1 MTFAYNYFMQSVIEV
16 KELVKTYKLAKS
28 KNGQKTF
35 DALKGVSFSVHPGE
49 IFGILGPNGA
59 GKTTTLEILEGLK
72 QASSGKIS
80 VLGLDIAIHQL
91 EVKKQ
96 IGVQLQSSEY
106 LPLLS
111 LKEQLE
117 MFGALYGRKVNALE
131 LLTFVGLEDKI
142 GEQVKNLSGG
152 QKQRFTIA
160 SSLVNEPK
168 ILFLDEP
175 TTGLDPRARR
185 DIWKLVRSINSRGI
199 AIVLT
204 THYMEEAEYLCNRVA
219 IMSQGQIL
227 VIDNPR
233 LLIDQ
238 LSHTTQVS
246 FFTNNE
252 VEASFWEGLPEV
264 EKVYGNYPKVILE
277 INSLEHIASIIE
289 VLKQHNIEFSGFTV
303 KTATLEDVY
312 LDLTGQELEVEN

>member
-1 MTFAYNYFMQSVIEV
+1 
-16 KELVKTYKLAKS
+16 
-28 KNGQKTF
+28 
-35 DALKGVSFSVHPGE
+35 
-49 IFGILGPNGA
+49 
-59 GKTTTLEILEGLK
+59 
-72 QASSGKIS
+72 
-80 VLGLDIAIHQL
+80 
-91 EVKKQ
+91 
-96 IGVQLQSSEY
+96 
-106 LPLLS
+106 
-111 LKEQLE
+111 
-117 MFGALYGRKVNALE
+117 
-131 LLTFVGLEDKI
+131 
-142 GEQVKNLSGG
+142 
-152 QKQRFTIA
+152 
-160 SSLVNEPK
+160 
-168 ILFLDEP
+168 
-175 TTGLDPRARR
+175 
-185 DIWKLVRSINSRGI
+185 
-199 AIVLT
+199 
-204 THYMEEAEYLCNRVA
+204 VA